1 MADIRDDTE
10 LALSCRLACK
20 QLERIVA
27 DVRTLMG
34 TGRALLV
41 AQTEKMAGELYRTLR
56 RIGAEA
62 ESTATLDQVAHAR
75 RRVDRLDDEVIRAIA
90 RHRLEV
96 IRRSC
101 RGGAR

>member
-27 DVRTLMG
+27 DVRTLRG

-41 AQTEKMAGELYRTLR
+41 TSTESTAGMLYGLLR
-56 RIGAEA
+56 RLGAEA
-62 ESTATLDQVAHAR
+62 ESDASLDQVAIAR
-75 RRVDRLDDEVIRAIA
+75 RRVDQLDDQVIRAMSQQ
-90 RHRLEV
+90 RLEV
-96 IRRSC
+96 IRRSN
-101 RGGAR
+101 RKI